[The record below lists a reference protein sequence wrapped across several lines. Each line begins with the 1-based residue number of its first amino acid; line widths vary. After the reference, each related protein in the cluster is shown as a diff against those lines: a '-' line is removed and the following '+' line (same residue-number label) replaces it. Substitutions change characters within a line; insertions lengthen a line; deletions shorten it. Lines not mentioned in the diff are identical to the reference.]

1 MPVRRRIQ
9 SPDSPDDVF
18 GYKYVTPRDPPPL
31 DDIFHWHH
39 QHWQILDKGTDY
51 LDYNG
56 TDPVLLVIKFKQMAF
71 QAYQHYNLERKLRAN
86 AFDAGYKFGIDDT
99 SSFEAKSRA
108 AINLEH
114 KINIDKYIQE
124 LDATQRRLLNSPE
137 FEVYKQDQNARHVIK
152 RSFDAG
158 YNYAKEEAFMPS
170 AILRAAVG
178 GPHVTQ
184 VYEHSAAKRRASL
197 PQDPQDVK
205 TYKQILF
212 QILAKDRN
220 DRLAAQAAA
229 ARAARAKTGRSN
241 IKKALVTSLLSAAAL
256 AHSTHL
262 YMGVNQPQPPQLLQP
277 TQSYISSTSGMQQ
290 SLADLTRMGRGKKR
304 TRRRH
309 KNRK

>member
-1 MPVRRRIQ
+1 MPVPRRIQ

-31 DDIFHWHH
+31 DDIFHQDHP
-39 QHWQILDKGTDY
+39 HWQFLDTGTDY
-51 LDYNG
+51 LDYNE

-71 QAYQHYNLERKLRAN
+71 QAYQHYNLERKLRTN

-108 AINLEH
+108 ALNLEH
-114 KINIDKYIQE
+114 KINIDKYFQE

-137 FEVYKQDQNARHVIK
+137 FEVYKQQQEAVSRIIK
-152 RSFDAG
+152 KSFDAG
-158 YNYAKEEAFMPS
+158 YIYAKNEAFMPNS
-170 AILRAAVG
+170 ILRSTVG
-178 GPHVTQ
+178 RPHVTQ

-197 PQDPQDVK
+197 PQDFK

-212 QILAKDRN
+212 EILAKARN

-229 ARAARAKTGRSN
+229 VRAARTKTGRSN
-241 IKKALVTSLLSAAAL
+241 IKKALISSLLSAAAL

-262 YMGVNQPQPPQLLQP
+262 YMGVNQPQPPQLPQP
-277 TQSYISSTSGMQQ
+277 TQSYISSTSRMQQ